1 MENTEII
8 TPKKRDMYLN
18 IIIVQS
24 LCVVVILASVLTVK
38 YFFVGTYNKVK
49 EWYSSNICIDT
60 DINQVL
66 ETDKGEG
73 EISEV

>member
-8 TPKKRDMYLN
+8 APKKRDMYLN

-38 YFFVGTYNKVK
+38 YFFRGTYSKVK
-49 EWYSSNICIDT
+49 EWYSSNICVDT

-66 ETDKGEG
+66 ETDGSKGD
-73 EISEV
+73 ISEV